1 MSWKGPKL
9 YSFWDKA
16 REYLKGNLMP
26 TSFQAFVEPLYVHHI
41 DEDSGVVYFVWPDKE
56 NLIKHINDRY
66 KNIIEAAVSRES
78 GRAWHIVVKPE
89 KEYYPNA
96 SERLSGGRKDEANL
110 KLEKL
115 FNPRF
120 DFESF
125 VVGKCNQFAHAVSLA
140 VAETPGEV
148 YNPLFIYGGSGLGK
162 THLMQAIGIH
172 IIRMDPT
179 KKVLYVSSE
188 MFTNELI
195 TSINEKKT
203 RTFRNKYR
211 KLDVL
216 LIDDIQF
223 LEGKEATQQ
232 EFFHTFESLYQS
244 GGQIVIT
251 SDRPPAE
258 LKGLDERLVTR
269 FGGNMVADVQRPDY
283 ETRVAILESYAGK
296 KGIEVTPDVYE
307 VLCLIAEKLM
317 DNVRELEG
325 AFNRV
330 VAFSELMNEAINAEN
345 AKGILKDIIKNDDR
359 AMLPEKIRIETARY
373 YKAKVADMD
382 SKKRSADITLPR
394 MVAMYLIRENTDISL
409 ADIGKLFGGR
419 NHATVI
425 HAIEKIEKDIAS
437 IRQLQDAAEAIMKKV
452 RG

>member
-1 MSWKGPKL
+1 MC
-9 YSFWDKA
+9 SFWDKA
-16 REYLKGNLMP
+16 REHLKRNLLSV
-26 TSFQAFVEPLYVHHI
+26 SFQTFVEPLYVHHL
-41 DEDSGVVYFVWPDKE
+41 DEDAGVVYFAWPNNE
-56 NLIKHINDRY
+56 HLIKHIKERY
-66 KNIIEAAVSRES
+66 QDTIREAVNRES
-78 GRAWHIVVKPE
+78 EKTWHIVVKPE
-89 KEYYPNA
+89 KEYKA
-96 SERLSGGRKDEANL
+96 DSTGSLSGTIKSDTDL

-120 DFESF
+120 NFESF
-125 VVGKCNQFAHAVSLA
+125 VVGKCNQFANAVSLA

-172 IIRMDPT
+172 VVRSDPT

-223 LEGKEATQQ
+223 REGKEATQQ
-232 EFFHTFESLYQS
+232 EFFHTFESLYQNS
-244 GGQIVIT
+244 KQIVIT

-269 FGGNMVADVQRPDY
+269 FGGNMVVDVQPPDY
-283 ETRVAILESYAGK
+283 ETRVAILESFAGK
-296 KGIEVTPDVYE
+296 KGIEATPDVYE
-307 VLCLIAEKLM
+307 VLCLIAEKLT

-330 VAFSELMNEAINAEN
+330 VAFSELMNEDINAEN

-359 AMLPEKIRIETARY
+359 AMLPEKIKIETARY
-373 YKAKVADMD
+373 YKIKTSDLE

-394 MVAMYLIRENTDISL
+394 MVAMYLIRENTDVSL
-409 ADIGKLFGGR
+409 SDIGKLFGGR

-425 HAIEKIEKDIAS
+425 HAIEKMEKAITEDS
-437 IRQLQDAAEAIMKKV
+437 QLQTAVEAIKKKT
-452 RG
+452 REKSK